1 MPKIHPTKGKLKREW
16 ITVMKIAKQTP
27 IYFQVERS
35 QGKNSNMLLAAQIYK
50 SSNPKTIE
58 KMTSKKTHCQIKT
71 ANNRV
76 KVK

>member
-35 QGKNSNMLLAAQIYK
+35 QGKNSNIA
-50 SSNPKTIE
+50 SSR
-58 KMTSKKTHCQIKT
+58 
-71 ANNRV
+71 ANLQEFQSEND
-76 KVK
+76 